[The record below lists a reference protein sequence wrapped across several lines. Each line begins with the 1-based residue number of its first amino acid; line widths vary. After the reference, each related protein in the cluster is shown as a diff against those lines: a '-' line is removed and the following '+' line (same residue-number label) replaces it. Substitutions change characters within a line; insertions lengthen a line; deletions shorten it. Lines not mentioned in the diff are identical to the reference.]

1 MYKQCPICFNKIP
14 KFLLEEHVNFCL
26 DSQEKPLHI
35 VSVDSGNNKNV
46 LSDREDYV
54 KKNNK
59 KRSKSSDVFS
69 ALGLR
74 KQPSGK
80 SIKTEKR
87 ATSDGQFK
95 NDAHEVSGDANTR
108 AQRVDKNEDIEFPK
122 KNYREIADLSLKEK
136 RTSFKGEFNTDEA
149 FQLKNGAKLPLAHR
163 LRPLS
168 LDEFYGQSDLV
179 GEDGILRNMIKED
192 SIFSFILWGPPGI
205 GKTTLAKIIASS
217 TRSRFVEISGVDG
230 TTSRLKDLL
239 VSGENEKRLTGRN
252 TILFIDEIHR
262 FNKAIQDVLL
272 PAIEKGTITVIGAT
286 TENPSFTINNALL
299 SRLHTFVMHKLSQ
312 EEIVKIINKGLL
324 LLNKTRKCV
333 YGLHL
338 IALDK
343 EAINYIAK
351 LSSGDSRTALNIL
364 ESLSAYLSNAGY
376 AISNVSETTEQTQNK
391 KLGVVKVGKDNLKI
405 FLGTRRYQQMYD
417 KQGDSHYDTISAFHK
432 SVRGSDAN
440 AAVFYLV
447 KMLSGGEDPMFI
459 ARRML
464 VIASEDIGLR
474 DSFCLPFAV
483 AAKEAVDFIGMPE
496 AEIVLAHCA
505 TKLAQAPK
513 STKSYRALRSVQSY
527 FRENPD
533 TTNVSIPLHLR
544 NAPTKLMKQLNYG
557 RSYKYNPHFENGVVS
572 QQYMPE
578 SLPNINF
585 LDDKHLGSQQ
595 DDDVHPISYAHAQK
609 AEDDYLKFKKFK
621 TCLRKKYI
629 KELINYNKQRRD
641 NSVSCNS
648 LRNHLYHKVHSKNLT
663 EDDGNGSDLG
673 SDVSQGRNN
682 FDQSF
687 DEFLREED
695 QPQYFK
701 NSSDLEPYDPDNA
714 MYYYAD

>member
-1 MYKQCPICFNKIP
+1 M
-14 KFLLEEHVNFCL
+14 
-26 DSQEKPLHI
+26 DSQEKPLHS
-35 VSVDSGNNKNV
+35 VSADSGNNKNV
-46 LSDREDYV
+46 LSDEEEYV
-54 KKNNK
+54 EKNDKK
-59 KRSKSSDVFS
+59 KRLKSSDIFS
-69 ALGLR
+69 ALGLK
-74 KQPSGK
+74 KQSSGK
-80 SIKTEKR
+80 RNKTEKH
-87 ATSDGQFK
+87 ASSDSRFK
-95 NDAHEVSGDANTR
+95 TDAN
-108 AQRVDKNEDIEFPK
+108 
-122 KNYREIADLSLKEK
+122 EIADDSSTRTQGAVKNKDFELSKKNNRALADISPKEK
-136 RTSFKGEFNTDEA
+136 RSSSQGDLNTNETL
-149 FQLKNGAKLPLAHR
+149 QLKAVAKLPLAHR

-168 LDEFYGQSDLV
+168 LDDFYGQSDLV
-179 GEDGILRNMIKED
+179 GEGGILRNMIKED
-192 SIFSFILWGPPGI
+192 SVFSFILWGPPGI
-205 GKTTLAKIIASS
+205 GKTTLAKIIACS

-230 TTSRLKDLL
+230 TTSRLRDLL

-272 PAIEKGTITVIGAT
+272 PAIEKGSITVIGAT

-338 IALDK
+338 IALDRD
-343 EAINYIAK
+343 AINYIAK

-364 ESLSAYLSNAGY
+364 ESLSAYLSNAEY
-376 AISNVSETTEQTQNK
+376 AVTNVSENTEQAQNK
-391 KLGVVKVGKDNLKI
+391 KLGVVKVDKNNLEI
-405 FLGTRRYQQMYD
+405 FLGTRRYQQVYD
-417 KQGDSHYDTISAFHK
+417 KQGDAHYDTISAFHK
-432 SVRGSDAN
+432 SVRGSDPN

-513 STKSYRALRSVQSY
+513 STKSYRALRSAQSY

-533 TTNVSIPLHLR
+533 TINISIPLHLR

-557 RSYKYNPHFENGVVS
+557 KSYKYNPHFKNGIVS
-572 QQYMPE
+572 QRYMPE

-585 LDDKHLGSQQ
+585 LDDKHLGSQL
-595 DDDVHPISYAHAQK
+595 DDDVNALSYLRAQE
-609 AEDDYLKFKKFK
+609 AENDYINFKKFK
-621 TCLRKKYI
+621 KGLRKRYI
-629 KELINYNKQRRD
+629 KDLIYYNQERSGSSIRCD
-641 NSVSCNS
+641 V
-648 LRNHLYHKVHSKNLT
+648 LHDDLYHEVHSKNLR
-663 EDDGNGSDLG
+663 EYDGNGSDLTSNDSKG
-673 SDVSQGRNN
+673 KNN

-695 QPQYFK
+695 QPQYFR
-701 NSSDLEPYDPDNA
+701 NSSSLESYDPDYT